1 MRLFSSIVAPAV
13 LVTMTNA
20 VDDWMGC
27 DYRDFCSRHREYLLD
42 ELAKPTEMAEYTL
55 DMTSLTFDEAQ
66 LSATL
71 NRNSEDQMIA
81 SSLHFT
87 MWLYQDGI
95 TRVTIE
101 EPNSDRYR
109 VSEEPILTEGTN
121 LRPVAN
127 LRDLVE
133 VDSDGV
139 YITGKTDDGSEQFRY
154 KINSES
160 FSIQQFYADKE
171 VLRVNPVASLYVED
185 QG

>member
-1 MRLFSSIVAPAV
+1 
-13 LVTMTNA
+13 
-20 VDDWMGC
+20 
-27 DYRDFCSRHREYLLD
+27 
-42 ELAKPTEMAEYTL
+42 
-55 DMTSLTFDEAQ
+55 
-66 LSATL
+66 
-71 NRNSEDQMIA
+71 MIA

-95 TRVTIE
+95 TRVAIG
-101 EPNSDRYR
+101 EPNADRYR

-139 YITGKTDDGSEQFRY
+139 YITGTTDDGAERFRY
-154 KINSES
+154 TINSES
-160 FSIQQFYADKE
+160 FSIQQFYDDKE